1 MRYNL
6 FKHQYVGTTRGKF
19 MYKLF
24 ELFGTEWIDALQVK
38 TLEEIKKRLLEE
50 SKKEGVSHFRIDRD
64 DIPITFCH
72 PEERDINY
80 CIENL
85 DRLEQAVMYMHNSH
99 KDSFQRVESSR
110 PSQYKE
116 EIKKPKKTTKKHQKK
131 LAHSNNRKRRD
142 YR

>member
-1 MRYNL
+1 
-6 FKHQYVGTTRGKF
+6 
-19 MYKLF
+19 MYRLF
-24 ELFGTEWIDALQVK
+24 ELFGTNWIEALQVK
-38 TLEEIKKRLLEE
+38 TLEDIKRRLPEE
-50 SKKEGVSHFRIDRD
+50 SKKEGISHLRIDRD
-64 DIPITFCH
+64 DIPITFCR

-99 KDSFQRVESSR
+99 KDSCQRVESSR

-116 EIKKPKKTTKKHQKK
+116 KIKKPKKATKKHQKK
-131 LAHSNNRKRRD
+131 LTNSNDRKRKY